1 MKIESNEM
9 KPPLSVIASKEE
21 IGENRLVGPSEM
33 RIDESEHGDEL
44 RGMAPKLEVQSAIN
58 ADIEL
63 VDNATYRLDL
73 DEKSETDREEVK
85 SPVVAIA
92 DVNEKSDTDHEEIKS
107 PLIT

>member
-1 MKIESNEM
+1 MKIESNEI

-21 IGENRLVGPSEM
+21 INENRLVGPSEM

-44 RGMAPKLEVQSAIN
+44 RGMAPKLEAQSAIN

-63 VDNATYRLDL
+63 VDNAAYCLDL

-85 SPVVAIA
+85 SPVVAVA
-92 DVNEKSDTDHEEIKS
+92 FVNEKSDTDHEEIKS
-107 PLIT
+107 PLIA